1 MAIVDDDDALTVLTV
16 LLIGVA
22 RETWVMEGRP
32 TAAGTPLAPFAL
44 SLLIS
49 RNFFQHD
56 GGTTPIK
63 RHACS
68 HFSLLMKCFVK
79 MSAAMQLVW
88 QSSS

>member
-1 MAIVDDDDALTVLTV
+1 MATIDDDDALTVLTV
-16 LLIGVA
+16 LLIELVG
-22 RETWVMEGRP
+22 ETWIIEGRP

-49 RNFFQHD
+49 RNNFQHF